1 MSLFGTLR
9 SVGEALGF
17 VQPAASTV
25 GCSLG
30 RVVYRETR
38 RAAQIANVLRPRRAL
53 APETQAMLQSIFPDL
68 DVGAIRVRTE
78 CRLPANRFQPT
89 GSIYAMTFGNT
100 IYWRDDL
107 DESDPVQL
115 VKLIHETTHVDQVR
129 RFGGE
134 DEFACEYGIGYLAGG
149 RELPA
154 YIDEPSAYHRNPLEA
169 DAYNLESRYRDDD
182 GRVVASRLPR

>member
-149 RELPA
+149 GELPA